1 MGAIKEYIKSAIAS
15 IKENKGRSFLTMLG
29 IIIGI
34 AAVLAILVIGDGVK
48 AMSREKLADM
58 EVTTIDVELDNLKT
72 DKFFTPDNMT
82 EIERSLN
89 SIYGVSPGGL
99 HVNGSCKGYKGA
111 YDVYLSGGS
120 EALGKNVNNKILYGH
135 YFSKD
140 DVEMRNYVCVLSQS
154 ASKMLFG
161 YESAVGETF
170 EVTEEGNTKEFT
182 VIGIREDTDEDTY
195 YAKSEDFRTVLGD
208 TPYTT
213 IAEAYNLDVNA
224 SITSFTAYVDN
235 DKKDIANLQMKPVV
249 ENVLG
254 LRGEDVVK
262 VTPARVDA
270 ASEGIINILTAV
282 VALVAM
288 IALVVGGIGVM
299 NIMTVSV
306 TERTRE
312 IGIRKS
318 LGARTSY
325 ILIQFL
331 AEASILT
338 SIGGVVGIVVGLS
351 IAKIACTLL
360 EISFVINP
368 VIVTAVVG
376 VSVMTGLFFGIN
388 PARRAAKLNPI
399 EALRSV

>member
-82 EIERSLN
+82 EIERGLN

-99 HVNGSCKGYKGA
+99 HVRGSCKGYKGA

-170 EVTEEGNTKEFT
+170 EVT

-208 TPYTT
+208 APYTT

-325 ILIQFL
+325 ILIQLL
-331 AEASILT
+331 AEAPILT
-338 SIGGVVGIVVGLS
+338 SIGGGVGIVVGLS

-376 VSVMTGLFFGIN
+376 VSMLTGLFFGIN